1 MKAKRLVRVTF
12 REKSSFEPVIAN
24 LVLTYRTPVNIL
36 YADTKNINGQAQGE
50 MILQL
55 PELEEV
61 ADKMIQY
68 LKEINM
74 GVEELKEDVG

>member
-1 MKAKRLVRVTF
+1 MDR
-12 REKSSFEPVIAN
+12 
-24 LVLTYRTPVNIL
+24 
-36 YADTKNINGQAQGE
+36 QAQGE

>member
-1 MKAKRLVRVTF
+1 MTLQFK
-12 REKSSFEPVIAN
+12 
-24 LVLTYRTPVNIL
+24 TPVNIL
-36 YADTKNINGQAQGE
+36 YANTKDLNGTAAGE